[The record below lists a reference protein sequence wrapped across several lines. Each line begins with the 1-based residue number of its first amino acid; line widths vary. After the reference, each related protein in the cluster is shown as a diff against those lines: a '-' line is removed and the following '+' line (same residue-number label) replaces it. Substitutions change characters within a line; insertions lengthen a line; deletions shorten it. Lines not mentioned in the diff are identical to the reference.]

1 LSRADTDNRDDA
13 VHNEAGDEYVTSDH
27 EVESEGRRYVWSRN
41 SFTQSPMPNNQ
52 FDIGIPDRLSEI
64 ANFLDQVKLISNHFK
79 ADYQDTTD
87 AGPSSSQPSQQAPP
101 SRLSTPPSPPR
112 GAIERGGEWAAK
124 GGNPEG
130 KKRCSKENG
139 FCYPF
144 SYFKKKG
151 GKSDKY
157 YAECRYC
164 YTRRLAKK
172 VAEKP
177 EKKKKSSLADK
188 VRKREGGR

>member
-1 LSRADTDNRDDA
+1 
-13 VHNEAGDEYVTSDH
+13 
-27 EVESEGRRYVWSRN
+27 
-41 SFTQSPMPNNQ
+41 MPSNQ
-52 FDIGIPDRLSEI
+52 FDIGTPDRLSEI
-64 ANFLDQVKLISNHFK
+64 VNFLDQVKLISNHFK

-112 GAIERGGEWAAK
+112 GAVERGGEWAAK

-144 SYFKKKG
+144 SYFEKK

-157 YAECRYC
+157 YADCRYC

-177 EKKKKSSLADK
+177 QKRRNQVWQIKYEKGGKKMKMKITVRYQNKWEKSWVWIRGIVCVILWPIGK
-188 VRKREGGR
+188 LE